1 MAEARS
7 DADKLTP
14 MMRQYREAK
23 AAIPPDAVLLF
34 RLGDFY
40 EEFFEDAERVSK
52 VLELVLTKRQGYPM
66 CGFPYH
72 ALESYLPRLIAAG
85 LKVGIAEQMEDPKLA
100 QGIVKRQITRIVT
113 PGTVT
118 DGTLLDSGANNFLAA
133 AAREK
138 EAFALA
144 LLDVSTGEFS
154 ATLLPSAADLAG
166 ELARFK
172 VRECLISSGSNAEI
186 AAELPDN
193 ESSRLLWTEC
203 PEFDFDP
210 NENERLLCEHFG
222 VTTLDGFGLRHHP
235 GAVAAAGAVLRYA
248 TESLRQEAGHV
259 TDLEFRVHDD
269 ALQIDAAT
277 LKNLEILESRSD
289 NTKAGSLLGVLD
301 HTSTAMGARLLRS
314 WLLRPLCDHDRIVAR
329 ADAVEAFVL
338 DPLTLEELRETA
350 GGVRDLE
357 RITGRVNI
365 GTATP
370 RDLQN
375 LAFSLGHLPGV
386 RQLAGSFDVPILE
399 AALEKIGDFSEV
411 TERIDATI
419 ADNPPVSAGEGGV
432 IRPGFSA
439 ELDELRS
446 AATEGRNW
454 LSQIQQRE
462 IERTGIKS
470 LKVKYNS
477 VFGYYIEVSR
487 ANLAAVP
494 EDYIRKQTLVNAER
508 FITPELKELEN
519 RILGAEEKSRA
530 LELKIFA
537 ELREFVLRYT
547 SQIQSAASALAEID
561 ALAALAECARVNHYR
576 RPAITDSDVLNIT
589 GGRHPVLEQTL
600 GADKFVP
607 NDTDLD
613 GDLRR
618 MMLLTGPNM
627 AGKSTYIR
635 QVALLVVMAQIG
647 SFIPAEKAEIGIAD
661 KLFTRI
667 GASDDLARNQ
677 STFMVEMVETA
688 NILRHAT
695 ARSLVILDEIGRGT
709 STFDGLSIAWS
720 VAEFLHD
727 ETRCRTL
734 FATHYHELTELA
746 GTRRGVNNYNVAV
759 KEYGKDIIFLRQIV
773 PGACD
778 RSYGIHVG
786 RLAGLPEA
794 VLERAG
800 EILEVLERNASAPRD
815 AIVRNLE
822 RKTVRRKRRNA
833 REEDDMIQ
841 LKLL

>member
-1 MAEARS
+1 MAEAPF

-118 DGTLLDSGANNFLAA
+118 DGTLLDSGSNNFLAA

-138 EAFALA
+138 DAFALA

-154 ATLLPSAADLAG
+154 ATLLPGAADLAG

-172 VRECLISSGSNAEI
+172 VRECLVASGVRAEL

-203 PEFDFDP
+203 PDFDFDP
-210 NENERLLCEHFG
+210 GENERLLCNHFG
-222 VTTLDGFGLRHHP
+222 VTTLDGFGLRNHP

-259 TDLEFRVHDD
+259 TDLEFRIHDD

-277 LKNLEILESRSD
+277 LRNLEILESRSD

-399 AALEKIGDFSEV
+399 AALERIGDFTLV
-411 TERIDATI
+411 TERINATI

-547 SQIQSAASALAEID
+547 TQIQSAASALAEID
-561 ALAALAECARVNHYR
+561 ALAGLAECARVNHYR
-576 RPAITDSDVLNIT
+576 RPAVSDSDTLSIT

-607 NDTDLD
+607 NDTSLD

-647 SFIPAEKAEIGIAD
+647 SFIPAEAAEIGIAD
-661 KLFTRI
+661 RLFTRI